1 MARLNVS
8 GSEIVA
14 SVRVPPC
21 FPMVYSKSSAFFLR
35 RSTAPVW
42 SAGAGCGV
50 GVGCGVGAGVGVAV
64 GWAVGVGCG
73 VGVGC
78 AVGVGCGVGAGSGS
92 LEQATRVSMVEARR
106 REMVQ
111 WRMGVGF
118 GRGRAEG
125 ELEDILIW
133 FQSHVG
139 ASKALCTL
147 FQGTRRPSD
156 LF

>member
-21 FPMVYSKSSAFFLR
+21 FPMVYSKSSAFFLS

-78 AVGVGCGVGAGSGS
+78 AVGVGCGVDVGCVVGVGCGIGVGSAS
-92 LEQATRVSMVEARR
+92 PEQAAKMSAAKVRR
-106 REMVQ
+106 K
-111 WRMGVGF
+111 
-118 GRGRAEG
+118 GR
-125 ELEDILIW
+125 
-133 FQSHVG
+133 SHRIV
-139 ASKALCTL
+139 AVRL
-147 FQGTRRPSD
+147 RRG
-156 LF
+156 